1 MSLTNQQ
8 LNHQY
13 VMLRRTAAEAS
24 AILRKE
30 RHLFKLGTIYVVD
43 KLNFNLQKLKRYR
56 EADAAASLQKK

>member
-1 MSLTNQQ
+1 
-8 LNHQY
+8 
-13 VMLRRTAAEAS
+13 MLRRTAAEAS

-56 EADAAASLQKK
+56 ETDVAASLQKK